1 MLHRLT
7 AEGDEA
13 QRAVEVFVE
22 PAAERVGAGLGVEEA
37 PDLVGLGVVAV
48 VEVGQQVVDGLRLGQ
63 LAVAG
68 VQHGGAA
75 VGLLVDQVDD
85 GVADR
90 HGGLVA
96 GNSDAPV

>member
-1 MLHRLT
+1 MFHRLE

-13 QRAVEVFVE
+13 QGAVEVLAE

-75 VGLLVDQVDD
+75 VGFLVDQVDD

-90 HGGLVA
+90 HEGLGSA
-96 GNSDAPV
+96 DEEK